1 LQKKLTSM
9 AAAGESVKAIE
20 EFKFYAETDPSMG
33 YCTKQEVDSAPT
45 EVQEARAK
53 FKFDLAQQTKVGEL
67 PTDD

>member
-1 LQKKLTSM
+1 
-9 AAAGESVKAIE
+9 
-20 EFKFYAETDPSMG
+20 
-33 YCTKQEVDSAPT
+33 VDSAPT